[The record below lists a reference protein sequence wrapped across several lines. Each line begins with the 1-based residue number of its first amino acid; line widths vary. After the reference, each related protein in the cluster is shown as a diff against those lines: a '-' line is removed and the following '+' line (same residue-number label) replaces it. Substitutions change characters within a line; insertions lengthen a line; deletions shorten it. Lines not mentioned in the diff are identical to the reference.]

1 LFRVKNRGKSYGTC
15 AVSFSPIFGYLNK
28 LCLTI
33 LDNTEL
39 TVVKKYI
46 TKLLIQLKDDRMS
59 SVLKNLMEKFKGV
72 NLIARVIGLQTSPS
86 DFIIKVR

>member
-1 LFRVKNRGKSYGTC
+1 MLYC
-15 AVSFSPIFGYLNK
+15 PIFGSLNK

-39 TVVKKYI
+39 TVLKKYI
-46 TKLLIQLKDDRMS
+46 IKLLIQLKDDRMS
-59 SVLKNLMEKFKGV
+59 SILKKLMEKFKGLD
-72 NLIARVIGLQTSPS
+72 LIARVIGLQSSPS